1 MGAADAGANASTPP
15 TSAIAGIAT
24 VPQSKPRMALV
35 GGVLAFAPASAA
47 PIFVDNYSFETL
59 PGGGLTIGCGG
70 SCAYSVG
77 PIPGWTNGGGSGQW
91 YIGGFAGNPPAYD
104 GKYIAFSNSGSI
116 FQNVGTAVPG
126 TTYTLQVELL
136 HRTDLPMDG
145 IVQLEIGG
153 TPVATAT
160 GVDGGPG
167 TWSDW
172 TAVYTATAGEA
183 GETVTILLST
193 SGLQGDFD
201 DVRLDATVPEP
212 ATLTLLGA
220 GLLGL
225 GLTRRKRAR

>member
-1 MGAADAGANASTPP
+1 MRGLLSGTVAMP
-15 TSAIAGIAT
+15 AI
-24 VPQSKPRMALV
+24 ALV

-59 PGGGLTIGCGG
+59 PAGGLTIGCGG
-70 SCAYSVG
+70 SCVYSEG
-77 PIPGWTNGGGSGQW
+77 SIPGWTTTPVSGQW
-91 YIGGFAGNPPAYD
+91 HIGGYAGNPPAYD
-104 GKYIAFSNSGSI
+104 GNYIAFSNSGSI
-116 FQNVGTAVPG
+116 FQNVATAVAG

-136 HRTDLPMDG
+136 HRTDTPMDG
-145 IVQLEIGG
+145 VVQLEIGG
-153 TPVATAT
+153 SPVATAT

-172 TAVYTATAGEA
+172 TAVYTATAADA
-183 GETVTILLST
+183 GETVTILLSAT
-193 SGLQGDFD
+193 GTQGDFD

-225 GLTRRKRAR
+225 GLTRRKRAQ